1 MNYVIN
7 FFISLLVSVA
17 VVWGYTSYYRPCEKE
32 NFYVLDLKKVLKEQM
47 SGILNM
53 KDSKAVEHYLTLNAV
68 VLQKILN
75 NYNGIILMKG
85 SVVENGKVRD
95 ITGEVIQKLNL
106 STNSR

>member
-47 SGILNM
+47 SGISNVE
-53 KDSKAVEHYLTLNAV
+53 DSEAVERYLTLNAV
-68 VLQKILN
+68 MLQKILN
-75 NYNGIILMKG
+75 NYNGIILLKG
-85 SVVENGKVRD
+85 GVVENGRVKD
-95 ITGEVIQKLNL
+95 ITGEVIQKLRFKGNG
-106 STNSR
+106 S